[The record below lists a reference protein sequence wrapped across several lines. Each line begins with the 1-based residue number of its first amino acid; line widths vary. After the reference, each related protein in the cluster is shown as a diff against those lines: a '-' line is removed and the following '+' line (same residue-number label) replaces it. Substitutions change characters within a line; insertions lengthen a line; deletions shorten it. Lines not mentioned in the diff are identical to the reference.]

1 MVKVQSSAT
10 MVECQVDANQELKN
24 KQTKIYTFLCGFN
37 IFLSGFTLCTSF
49 LNVGVECYFFRNFT
63 PNCVSSHN
71 YGTPA
76 GMCSLDC
83 SLDLIEKRL

>member
-49 LNVGVECYFFRNFT
+49 LNVGVECYFLQNFT

-71 YGTPA
+71 
-76 GMCSLDC
+76 
-83 SLDLIEKRL
+83 